1 MNPYMCSPT
10 LPDTHSAFSWDDPQ
24 IPWPQPAGKADASK
38 ACYAA
43 ANEFQKSTYADRR
56 AS

>member
-10 LPDTHSAFSWDDPQ
+10 LPDTHSAFSWGDPQ